1 MKKIS
6 YILAA
11 AIGVLAFSSCCADK
25 EPIYQRPA
33 ENSMVLNV
41 PAMQDQYIDLTE
53 GDYLELTT
61 SQPDY
66 GYSAVAN
73 YGAQV
78 SLTEDFSVY
87 ENVDVVNTNV
97 AAMQMKQES
106 IAVAY
111 CALKGVEDPDQWAE
125 MFPEGVPYETLYFRA
140 TCELSGVTGSYIASN
155 VVTYNHIKPYFAVPT
170 PGYIYLIGDPNGWAM
185 PDAGPEWR
193 LYEPKNNIGCGIY
206 SAVFSSSDVDEEGNP
221 RTPNGFKVGNN
232 EFRFY
237 TELIDW
243 GSDGQ
248 LPSVGSGPNDFT
260 SVTVEFEDGSYAG
273 KAVPGKGNW
282 LIEDW
287 DGGDITIVVDMS
299 DPNNMTV
306 TITAGAQEVF
316 IPEFLYVLGDIASAG
331 WAEPIASNIGKYENS
346 KIFNSK
352 SAPNVFTGTFKVE
365 AGTKY
370 FRFFSDFVES
380 DGWNNPTMIGSR
392 PGDNDN
398 VDVTFTEGSYTSA
411 YVVPGKGNWTLNL
424 DEDTEVTVAVD
435 RDNETVVFTIPE

>member
-87 ENVDVVNTNV
+87 ENVDVLNTNV

-111 CALKGVEDPDQWAE
+111 CALKGVENPDQWGE

-170 PGYIYLIGDPNGWAM
+170 PGYIYFIGAATGNGNWIEPSESHA
-185 PDAGPEWR
+185 DELKAWR
-193 LYEPKNNIGCGIY
+193 LYEPDNNIGSHIY
-206 SAVFSSSDVDEEGNP
+206 SGIFEIPEGQA
-221 RTPNGFKVGNN
+221 T
-232 EFRFY
+232 FRFY
-237 TELIDW
+237 TQLTGW
-243 GSDGQ
+243 DGGNSLGLQ
-248 LPSVGSGPNDFT
+248 VDDVAT
-260 SVTVEFEDGSYAG
+260 QVEFTDGSYTG
-273 KAVPGKGNW
+273 KLVNGKGS
-282 LIEDW
+282 IEFADW
-287 DGGDITIVVDMS
+287 GGGPMTIVVDLS

-306 TITAGAQEVF
+306 TISAGEQEVF
-316 IPEFLYVLGDIASAG
+316 IPEFLYVLGDIAPAG

>member
-87 ENVDVVNTNV
+87 ENVDVLNTNV

-111 CALKGVEDPDQWAE
+111 CALKGVENPDQWDE

-155 VVTYNHIKPYFAVPT
+155 VVTYNHVKPYFAVPT
-170 PGYIYLIGDPNGWAM
+170 PGYIYLVGSISKENNWNINP
-185 PDAGPEWR
+185 GPEMR
-193 LYEPKNNIGCGIY
+193 LYEPDNNIGCHIY
-206 SAVFSSSDVDEEGNP
+206 SGVFDVQEGE
-221 RTPNGFKVGNN
+221 VY
-232 EFRFY
+232 FRFY
-237 TELIDW
+237 TEIGDW
-243 GSDGQ
+243 GNDGS
-248 LPSVGSGPNDFT
+248 LPSIGPNANDGDNT
-260 SVTVEFEDGSYAG
+260 EVIFEDGSYTSP
-273 KAVPGKGNW
+273 AVPGKGSW
-282 LIEDW
+282 YMPDW
-287 DGGDITIVVDMS
+287 GGGEITMVVDLS
-299 DPNNMTV
+299 DPNNMRV
-306 TITAGAQEVF
+306 TFYAGEQEIFV
-316 IPEFLYVLGDIASAG
+316 PESIYYMGTLTTPTWIEPSPANASAY
-331 WAEPIASNIGKYENS
+331 EPYKLSTTKN
-346 KIFNSK
+346 
-352 SAPNVFTGTFKVE
+352 APNVYSGTIYVDADHLDTYIRFIYEFAGWDAGQWGYQADDVSKLFDMTDGSFTG
-365 AGTKY
+365 
-370 FRFFSDFVES
+370 
-380 DGWNNPTMIGSR
+380 
-392 PGDNDN
+392 
-398 VDVTFTEGSYTSA
+398 A
-411 YVVPGKGNWTLNL
+411 YVPGKGAWQFQF
-424 DEDTEVTVAVD
+424 TEPGYLGVAVD
-435 RDNETVVFTIPE
+435 KDTQEVTFTFEPGDAPE